1 MSEPQPELITVERAE
16 RILTIRL
23 NRADKKNAL
32 TQGMY
37 LAMADALDGVRDD
50 AEIRVVLFAGHEDA
64 FSAGNDMQ
72 DFLKAPQTDTLADSA
87 VGKFMY
93 ALASFPKPVV
103 AAVNGFAIGIGVTL
117 LLHSDLVYVGEKA
130 KLQLPF
136 VNIGICAEYASSL
149 LMPRIMGHARAAE
162 LLLLGEM
169 FSAAKAKEYGL
180 VNEVLP
186 VDQVEAHAR
195 QQALKLAA
203 QPPNAM
209 RVTKMLMKR
218 WTEKKVLE
226 ALPLEASHFVPM
238 LRQPEAIEAL
248 TAFAQKRK
256 PDFSKFS

>member
-1 MSEPQPELITVERAE
+1 MAESRSELITVERAE

-32 TQGMY
+32 TQAMY
-37 LAMADALDGVRDD
+37 TAMAEALDQARAD
-50 AEIRVVLFAGHEDA
+50 AEVRVVLFAGDVEA

-72 DFLKAPQTDTLADSA
+72 DFLKTPPATTLADSP
-87 VGKFMY
+87 VGRFMY
-93 ALASFPKPVV
+93 ALAGFPKPVV

-117 LLHSDLVYVGEKA
+117 LLHSDLVYAGEKA
-130 KLQLPF
+130 RLQLPF

-149 LMPRIMGHARAAE
+149 LMPRIMGHVRAAE
-162 LLLLGEM
+162 LLLLGEP
-169 FSAAKAKEYGL
+169 FSAAKAKEYGI

-203 QPPNAM
+203 QPPNAV

-218 WTEKKVLE
+218 WTEKEVME

-238 LRQPEAIEAL
+238 LKQPEALEAL
-248 TAFAQKRK
+248 TAFVQKRK
-256 PDFSKFS
+256 PDFSKFA